1 MKLTN
6 TEIHKK
12 IEKNKKLFT
21 AIRRADIALQIR
33 NRMIEKGVRNIDLA
47 ERLGVSEANIS
58 RWLRGNQN
66 VSIDALYMLADAI
79 EEKLSIVVGDPSK
92 IARNG
97 NDRGKDCI
105 WEDESS
111 VNESHENVV
120 SMSEYRGYKE
130 LIEIGLKARFKPA
143 LSTHGAA
150 STGGF
155 DERTIATA

>member
-66 VSIDALYMLADAI
+66 VSVDTLYMLADAI
-79 EEKLSIVVGDPSK
+79 EEKLSIVVGDQSEV
-92 IARNG
+92 AQNG
-97 NDRGKDCI
+97 NGKRKDCN
-105 WEDESS
+105 WEDEDS
-111 VNESHENVV
+111 VSESHENVV

-130 LIEIGLKARFKPA
+130 LIEIGSKARFKPA
-143 LSTHGAA
+143 LSTHGTV

-155 DERTIATA
+155 DERAIATA

>member
-33 NRMIEKGVRNIDLA
+33 NQMVEKGIRNVDLA

-79 EEKLSIVVGDPSK
+79 EEKLSIFIGDRSAV
-92 IARNG
+92 ARGANEKK
-97 NDRGKDCI
+97 RDCI
-105 WEDESS
+105 WEDEGS

-120 SMSEYRGYKE
+120 SMSIYRGYKE
-130 LIEIGLKARFKPA
+130 LTGINSRAKFRPA
-143 LSTHGAA
+143 LSTHNIV

-155 DERTIATA
+155 DERAIATA